1 MKHPISTKLAL
12 LAAVAMA
19 FCVLFAGVASAQ
31 TDPYDDGDPYG
42 GGGPDAGGEI
52 IDNAEPS
59 TEGAVLPFTGG
70 EVTTFLLLGAGAIV
84 LGTFIVRKSKNN

>member
-12 LAAVAMA
+12 LAAMAMV

-31 TDPYDDGDPYG
+31 SDPYG
-42 GGGPDAGGEI
+42 DGNPGEGQI
-52 IDNAEPS
+52 IDNAEPD

>member
-12 LAAVAMA
+12 LAAMAMV

-31 TDPYDDGDPYG
+31 SDPYG
-42 GGGPDAGGEI
+42 GGGPDGGGEI
-52 IDNAEPS
+52 NDNAEPNA
-59 TEGAVLPFTGG
+59 EGAVLPFTGG

-84 LGTFIVRKSKNN
+84 LGTFIVRKSKSD